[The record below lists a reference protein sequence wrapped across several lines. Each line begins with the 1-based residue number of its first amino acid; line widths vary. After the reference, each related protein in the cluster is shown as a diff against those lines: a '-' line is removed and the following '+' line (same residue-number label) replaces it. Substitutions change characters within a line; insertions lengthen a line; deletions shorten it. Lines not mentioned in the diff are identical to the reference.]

1 MTEVIDITRGS
12 LRIGL
17 LPSAST
23 ANEEWKKLIGQQPV
37 AARLST
43 LPDKR
48 MRWSALVTSTGAQI
62 LVAAILV
69 AFPIFFPEKLVT
81 RIAYEV
87 TPLTAFVTEV
97 PLPAEPEP
105 VHAKVEPAPLPK
117 APPPTHVAK
126 LFAPTPLIAPRP
138 KPVKEQTQEP
148 PKIEPVL
155 TAAKFDAPSAEP
167 IRPREP
173 VKTGMLNTGSAAAA
187 TVNKPVEAV
196 QTGGFG
202 DPHGLA
208 GEAVANK
215 AVNAARTGSFD
226 LPTGPGYGN
235 GTGGASG
242 VRGTVASTG
251 FGNGVAITPKT
262 NGPRT
267 AIQAGGFA
275 TAAQGSDMPAK
286 PKPAE
291 TAPAIQAVVIL
302 DKPNPL
308 YSQEAR
314 KLGIEGEV
322 LVEVIFRASGQV
334 QTTRVAK
341 GLGHGLDEAAVHAAE
356 QIRFKPAIQDGH
368 AVDFPAIVHIV
379 FQLAF

>member
-1 MTEVIDITRGS
+1 MTEVTDITRGS

-23 ANEEWKKLIGQQPV
+23 ASDEWKKFIGQQPV

-43 LPDKR
+43 LPEKR
-48 MRWSALVTSTGAQI
+48 MRWSALVTSTGAQVV
-62 LVAAILV
+62 VAAILV
-69 AFPIFFPEKLVT
+69 ALPIFFPEKLVT
-81 RIAYEV
+81 HIAYEV

-97 PLPAEPEP
+97 PLPAKPEP
-105 VHAKVEPAPLPK
+105 VRAKVEPAPPPE

-126 LFAPTPLIAPRP
+126 LLAPTPLVAPRP
-138 KPVKEQTQEP
+138 NPVKEQPQEP

-173 VKTGMLNTGSAAAA
+173 IKTGMLNTGSSAAV
-187 TVNKPVEAV
+187 TVNKPVETV

-208 GEAVANK
+208 GEAIPNK
-215 AVNAARTGSFD
+215 AANAARTGSFD

-242 VRGTVASTG
+242 FRGTVASTG
-251 FGNGVAITPKT
+251 FGNGVAIVPKG
-262 NGPRT
+262 NSSRT
-267 AIQAGGFA
+267 AVQAGGFA
-275 TAAQGSDMPAK
+275 TAAQGSDTPAK
-286 PKPAE
+286 PKAAE
-291 TAPAIQAVVIL
+291 TAPAIQPIVIL
-302 DKPNPL
+302 DKPNPI
-308 YSQEAR
+308 YSAEAR

-322 LVEVIFRASGQV
+322 QVEVIFRASGQV
-334 QTTRVAK
+334 QTTRVVK
-341 GLGHGLDEAAVHAAE
+341 GLGHGLDEAAIHAAE